1 MLAQRGTEPVSW
13 SPSRFSVLTLK
24 APSIWDGFRKGLR
37 SLRNFSPMP
46 AALQLISPL
55 LQLRT
60 AKLQQV
66 PSNSATRNTEQTQRK
81 GPDQHLGTC
90 GPRKRP
96 PELPSRQ
103 STTAPQ
109 SSTAQE
115 THDTPGGWESTASR
129 EGPTTGLPGRA
140 HGASPSDE
148 SPTVSRQSGCGAS
161 GLGDKT
167 QPPQLHRDRRSWATA
182 PSSPTS
188 SHGRKVQGANSG
200 GHRLCFPGRRVSKD
214 GVHSHERDFLSSHF
228 APD

>member
-1 MLAQRGTEPVSW
+1 MEPKPLQCSHLKG
-13 SPSRFSVLTLK
+13 SFNLGRFSKRPKVAPELQPHACSTSTHLSSTPTPNCK
-24 APSIWDGFRKGLR
+24 ASTGAKQFRHAEHRADPEEGARPALGDLR
-37 SLRNFSPMP
+37 PP
-46 AALQLISPL
+46 QEAPGAP
-55 LQLRT
+55 
-60 AKLQQV
+60 
-66 PSNSATRNTEQTQRK
+66 EQTE
-81 GPDQHLGTC
+81 HH
-90 GPRKRP
+90 
-96 PELPSRQ
+96 
-103 STTAPQ
+103 STTA
-109 SSTAQE
+109 STAQE
-115 THDTPGGWESTASR
+115 THDTPGGWESTASW